1 MIKERKTKEVTVT
14 VPHNYDWDEEL
25 LQFRE
30 HIDVP
35 TDNADL
41 TNAKVGDVYETNLGE
56 KAVLISTNGICGDFH
71 YIFLVTSRYGGDRTF
86 SFNKDGFY
94 SEHYKKDLY
103 IKEKLKNNKEDTI
116 WLK

>member
-1 MIKERKTKEVTVT
+1 MKEVTVT

-41 TNAKVGDVYETNLGE
+41 TNANVGDVYETNLGE

-71 YIFLVTSRYGGDRTF
+71 YIFLITTKYGDRAECC
-86 SFNKDGFY
+86 NKDGFF
-94 SEHYKKDLY
+94 SVTFKKYY
-103 IKEKLKNNKEDTI
+103 IKEQLKNNTK
-116 WLK
+116 